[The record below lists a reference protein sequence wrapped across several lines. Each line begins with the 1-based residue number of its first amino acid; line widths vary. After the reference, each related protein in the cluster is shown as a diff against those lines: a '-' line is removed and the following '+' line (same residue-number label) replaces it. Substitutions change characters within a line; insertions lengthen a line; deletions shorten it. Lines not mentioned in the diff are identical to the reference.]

1 MPTAYT
7 HQLIAEDS
15 KEVISDEVRL
25 ADYYFGAQGADSLFF
40 FRFIKFAKHNLGNML
55 HTDDIY
61 GTFTTM
67 LDFCRTHPEALSYVL
82 GYITHCASDAVFH
95 PYVYFVA
102 HNRGVTKLLRSIC
115 HTRMETDL
123 DSYFLDKL
131 GISVEKYGLP
141 YGVHDINMNVITELY
156 VRVFEAKG
164 VSATRKAVRHAIKNY
179 FRYVRGTTDRR
190 FRQGGFY
197 GFLGKYS
204 LRFRHLAAL
213 FRRRATEIDR
223 SFLNEEHRE
232 WHYREDESRKSTD
245 SVDELYEKAVDKC
258 RGMLRLF
265 LDAYNGNTELPR
277 EEFNTHLLKG
287 INVD

>member
-7 HQLIAEDS
+7 HQLIAEDA
-15 KEVISDEVRL
+15 KDVIPDGVRL

-67 LDFCRTHPEALSYVL
+67 LGFCREHPEALSYVL
-82 GYITHCASDAVFH
+82 GYVTHCASDSVFH

-102 HNRGVTKLLRSIC
+102 HKRGVTKLLRSIC
-115 HTRMETDL
+115 HTRMETDF

-141 YGVHDINMNVITELY
+141 YGVHDINMNIITELF

-164 VSATRKAVRHAIKNY
+164 VSATRTAVRHAVKNY

-190 FRQGGFY
+190 FLKGRFY
-197 GFLGKYS
+197 GFLGRRS

-213 FRRRATEIDR
+213 FRRKADEIDR
-223 SFLNEEHRE
+223 SFLNEEHNE
-232 WHYREDESRKSTD
+232 WHYREDESRTSTD
-245 SVDELYEKAVDKC
+245 GADELYDKAVEKC
-258 RGMLRLF
+258 RDMLKMF
-265 LDAYNGNTELPR
+265 MDAYEGKAELPR
-277 EEFNTHLLKG
+277 SEFNTHLLNGLNKE
-287 INVD
+287 